1 MLLND
6 TLQFGESA
14 ARAGEALL
22 RLGIECTVSP
32 EAIESSSPERGLMA
46 RRRFQTGCVFLRGKN
61 PVWVGRYREDVISP
75 DGHPIRVLKSIVLGT
90 KKELPTK
97 RLAERRMEMDLARI
111 NSPSYRPG
119 RVATLEEFAE
129 RWRREVLSKR
139 KPSTIHAAESH
150 LKIQILPIL
159 GKMKLSDIGVE
170 NQQNFV
176 TRLSGTV
183 SRKTLLN
190 VLGTLSSMLTTAK
203 NWKYI
208 CEGVTFGKLA
218 LPERGIQTEAL
229 SFTEE
234 EARAVIAE
242 AKGQYRVMFAIAAM
256 TGLRAGEILALQ
268 LTDFDF
274 DNRLL
279 TVRRSVWRGKL
290 QTPKTINSQAVLPL
304 PDALAEIVK
313 EHVKGLSTPWLFLNR
328 RGHFFISENVVRQA
342 LTPILDNLKIPR
354 RGFHAF
360 RHLHASLLLSTGA
373 APQVAQKQLRHSDA
387 RITLGIYGH
396 VIGDSQREAVEKVA
410 SILFPTVPNLKPA
423 TEVIQ

>member
-1 MLLND
+1 MA
-6 TLQFGESA
+6 TA
-14 ARAGEALL
+14 AQLALL
-22 RLGIECTVSP
+22 TDAGGCTVSC
-32 EAIESSSPERGLMA
+32 EAVESSSLERGSMA
-46 RRRFQTGCVFLRGKN
+46 RQRYQTGCVFLRGKN
-61 PVWVGRYREDVISP
+61 PVWVGRYREDEIGSN
-75 DGHPIRVLKSIVLGT
+75 GHPIRVLKSIVLGS

-97 RLAERRMEMDLARI
+97 RLAQRRLELELSRI
-111 NSPSYRPG
+111 NSPAYRPG

-129 RWRREVLSKR
+129 RWRREVLSTR

-150 LKIQILPIL
+150 LKIQILPLL

-170 NQQNFV
+170 AQQCFV

-190 VLGTLSSMLTTAK
+190 VLGTLSSILTTAQ
-203 NWKYI
+203 NWGYI
-208 CEGVTFGKLA
+208 CEGVKFGKLA
-218 LPERGIQTEAL
+218 LPERSIQEEAR

-234 EARAVIAE
+234 QARAIIAE
-242 AKGQYRVMFAIAAM
+242 AKGQFRVMFVIAAM

-268 LTDFDF
+268 IGDFDF
-274 DNRLL
+274 QNRLL

-290 QTPKTINSQAVLPL
+290 QTTKTIHSQAVLPL

-313 EHVKGLSTPWLFLNR
+313 QHVEKLSTHWLFLNR
-328 RGHFFISENVVRQA
+328 SGHFFIAENVVRQA
-342 LTPILDNLKIPR
+342 LTPILDKLKIPR
-354 RGFHAF
+354 CGFHAF
-360 RHLHASLLLSTGA
+360 RHLHTSLLLSSGA

-396 VIGDSQREAVEKVA
+396 IIGDAHREAVEKVA
-410 SILFPTVPNLKPA
+410 GILFPNVPNPELV

>member
-1 MLLND
+1 
-6 TLQFGESA
+6 
-14 ARAGEALL
+14 
-22 RLGIECTVSP
+22 
-32 EAIESSSPERGLMA
+32 MA
-46 RRRFQTGCVFLRGKN
+46 RRRYQNGCVFLRGKN
-61 PVWVGRYREDVISP
+61 PVWVGRYREDVIGH
-75 DGHPIRVLKSIVLGT
+75 DGHLLRVLKSMVLGT

-97 RLAERRMEMDLARI
+97 RLAERRMEQELSRI
-111 NSPSYRPG
+111 NSPAYRPG
-119 RVATLEEFAE
+119 RVSTLEEFAE

-150 LKIQILPIL
+150 LKNQILPIL
-159 GKMKLSDIGVE
+159 GKMKLSEIGVE
-170 NQQNFV
+170 NQQAFV
-176 TRLSGTV
+176 TRLSGTI

-190 VLGTLSSMLTTAK
+190 VLGTLSSILTTAQ
-203 NWKYI
+203 NWNYI
-208 CEGVTFGKLA
+208 SEGVKFRKLA
-218 LPERGIQTEAL
+218 LPDRGIQEQAR

-234 EARAVIAE
+234 QARSIINT

-268 LTDFDF
+268 PSDFNF

-304 PDALAEIVK
+304 PDALAEIVR
-313 EHVKGLSTPWLFLNR
+313 EHVKRLSTPWLFLNR
-328 RGHFFISENVVRQA
+328 RRHFFIAENVVRQG
-342 LTPILDNLKIPR
+342 LTPVLDKLKIPR
-354 RGFHAF
+354 CGFHAF
-360 RHLHASLLLSTGA
+360 RHLHTSLLLSTGA

-396 VIGDSQREAVEKVA
+396 VIGDSHREAVEKVA

>member
-1 MLLND
+1 
-6 TLQFGESA
+6 
-14 ARAGEALL
+14 
-22 RLGIECTVSP
+22 
-32 EAIESSSPERGLMA
+32 MA
-46 RRRFQTGCVFLRGKN
+46 RRRYQNGCVFLRGKN
-61 PVWVGRYREDVISP
+61 PVWVGRYREDIAGP
-75 DGHPIRVLKSIVLGT
+75 DGHPVRVLKSIVLGS

-97 RLAERRMEMDLARI
+97 RLAERRMEQELARI
-111 NSPSYRPG
+111 NSPGYRPG
-119 RVATLEEFAE
+119 RVATLEEFSA
-129 RWRREVLSKR
+129 RWKREVLSKR

-159 GKMKLSDIGVE
+159 GKMKLSEIGVE
-170 NQQNFV
+170 NQQSFV

-190 VLGTLSSMLTTAK
+190 VLGTLSSMLTTAQ
-203 NWKYI
+203 NWGYI
-208 CEGVTFGKLA
+208 CERVTFGKLA
-218 LPERGIQTEAL
+218 LPERDIQQETL
-229 SFTEE
+229 TFTED
-234 EARAVIAE
+234 EARTIIVE

-256 TGLRAGEILALQ
+256 TALRVGEILALQ
-268 LTDFDF
+268 VGDFDF

-290 QTPKTINSQAVLPL
+290 QTPKSINSEAVLPL

-328 RGHFFISENVVRQA
+328 RGHFFIGENVVRQA
-342 LTPILDNLKIPR
+342 LAPILDKLKIPR

-396 VIGDSQREAVEKVA
+396 IIDNSHRNAVEKVA

-423 TEVIQ
+423 TEIIQ

>member
-1 MLLND
+1 
-6 TLQFGESA
+6 
-14 ARAGEALL
+14 
-22 RLGIECTVSP
+22 
-32 EAIESSSPERGLMA
+32 
-46 RRRFQTGCVFLRGKN
+46 VFLRGKN
-61 PVWVGRYREDVISP
+61 PVWVGRYREDVIGP
-75 DGHPIRVLKSIVLGT
+75 DGHPARVLKSVVLGT

-97 RLAERRMEMDLARI
+97 RLAERRMEMELSRI
-111 NSPSYRPG
+111 NAPSYRPG

-150 LKIQILPIL
+150 LKNHILRNL
-159 GKMKLSDIGVE
+159 GKMKLSEIGVE
-170 NQQNFV
+170 NQQGFV
-176 TRLSGTV
+176 TRLCGTV

-190 VLGTLSSMLTTAK
+190 VLGTLSSMLTTAQ
-203 NWKYI
+203 NWGYI

-218 LPERGIQTEAL
+218 LPERGIQTEAP
-229 SFTEE
+229 SFTEDQ
-234 EARAVIAE
+234 ARAIIAE

-268 LTDFDF
+268 VGDFDF
-274 DNRLL
+274 EKRLL

-290 QTPKTINSQAVLPL
+290 QTPKTINSKAVLPL
-304 PDALAEIVK
+304 PDMLAGIVRD
-313 EHVKGLSTPWLFLNR
+313 HVKGLSTHWLFLNS
-328 RGHFFISENVVRQA
+328 RGHFFIAENVVRQT
-342 LTPILDNLKIPR
+342 LVPILDKLTIPR
-354 RGFHAF
+354 CGFHAF

-410 SILFPTVPNLKPA
+410 SILFPTVPNLDLA